1 MYGWKKWKIEEIK
14 KDDESFPK
22 NLRKINN
29 CPEKLYFRGNWDG
42 KLFNKALSIVGSR
55 RMTRYGREVVAK
67 FMPDLVANNITVI
80 SGFMF
85 GVDSE
90 AHRQCVDLGGKTIAV
105 LGGGLNCL
113 FPIENDGLYSKILAT
128 GGLVISEYENDF
140 KPTLWSFPQRNRVV
154 AGLSTLGVLVVEAGM
169 KSGSL
174 ITAKLGRQQG
184 KNIWAVPGPIIL
196 GNSEGTNWLIKNNWA
211 KMTISAG
218 DILGQR
224 KSAVQE
230 NLFEEISDKTEKE
243 IMVILKNE
251 EMTVDE
257 LAKKINLPV
266 NEVSVKLSMMAMK
279 NLIEDEAGKYYVL

>member
-1 MYGWKKWKIEEIK
+1 MYGWKKWKIEEISRG
-14 KDDESFPK
+14 DSEFPK
-22 NLRKINN
+22 NLKKIKN

-42 KLFNKALSIVGSR
+42 KLFDRTLSIVGSR

-67 FMPDLVANNITVI
+67 FMPDLVANRITVI

-90 AHRQCVDLGGKTIAV
+90 AHQQCVELGGKTIAV
-105 LGGGLNCL
+105 LGGGLNFL
-113 FPIENDGLYSKILAT
+113 LPTENDELYSKILAT

-140 KPTLWSFPQRNRVV
+140 KPTLWSFPQRNRIV

-174 ITAKLGRQQG
+174 ITAKLCRQQG

-211 KMTISAG
+211 KLTMMAN
-218 DILGQR
+218 DIFGQN
-224 KSAVQE
+224 KLVVQE
-230 NLFEEISDKTEKE
+230 NLFEGIIDKIERE
-243 IMVILKNE
+243 IMMILKNE
-251 EMTVDE
+251 EMTVDQ

-266 NEVSVKLSMMAMK
+266 NEVSVKLSLMAMK
-279 NLIEDEAGKYYVL
+279 NLVEDEAGKYYVL